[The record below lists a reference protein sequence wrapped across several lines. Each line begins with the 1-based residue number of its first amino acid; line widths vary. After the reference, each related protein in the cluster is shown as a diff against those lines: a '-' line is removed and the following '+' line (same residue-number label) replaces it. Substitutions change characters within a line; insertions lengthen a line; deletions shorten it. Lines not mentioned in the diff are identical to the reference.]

1 MIPELSTNNTAFTC
15 WYAAAEGTIPS
26 QHKKMHKGQSD
37 SMGKQYINFRE
48 EMSTQSGKN
57 ISIKVFL
64 LRVDTQN
71 KKMGE
76 RTWHYNLFF

>member
-64 LRVDTQN
+64 LCVDTQN